1 MTMAGPR
8 AGAAAPVLEVREL
21 GKRYENGHVAL
32 EGVSLIARAGEL
44 TVILGANGSGK
55 TTLVRCIVRLI
66 EPTTGRIVVA
76 GTDWTGL
83 RGRALRVA
91 RRHVAVIFQGSS
103 LIPRRSA
110 LANVA
115 AGCLARHQTPLTM
128 VGRFPRAELRN
139 AREALARTGVLAVA
153 SQRSET
159 LSGGQ
164 SQRVAIAR
172 ALLQDPALVIA
183 DEPVASLDPDATEEV
198 MVLLRGLARERGLA
212 VVCVLHQLEVAR
224 SFADRIVGMRAGH
237 VVLDEPA
244 SAIEEGA
251 LAELYRD
258 VA

>member
-1 MTMAGPR
+1 MTAEGPR
-8 AGAAAPVLEVREL
+8 ASAGARILEVREL
-21 GKRYENGHVAL
+21 SKRYENGNIAL
-32 EGVSLIARAGEL
+32 DGVSLTARAGEL

-66 EPTTGRIVVA
+66 EPTTGQVVVA

-83 RGRALRVA
+83 RGRALRAA
-91 RRHVAVIFQGSS
+91 RRQVAVIFQSSS

-128 VGRFPRAELRN
+128 AGRFPRAELHN
-139 AREALARTGVLAVA
+139 AREALARTGLLDVV
-153 SQRSET
+153 SQRSDT

-172 ALLQDPALVIA
+172 ALLQEPALVIA

-198 MVLLRGLARERGLA
+198 MVLLRELARERGLA
-212 VVCVLHQLEVAR
+212 VVCVLHQLDVAR
-224 SFADRIVGMRAGH
+224 SFADRIIGMRAGR

-244 SAIEEGA
+244 GAIEEGA
-251 LAELYRD
+251 LPELYRD
-258 VA
+258 VI